1 MTSDILLESGTGEVE
16 VIEFRANDV
25 NYAINV
31 IKVKEIIDMPE
42 NGVTKMPESKKEI
55 AGEVDFNLMGY
66 INL

>member
-31 IKVKEIIDMPE
+31 IKVKEIIDMP
-42 NGVTKMPESKKEI
+42 
-55 AGEVDFNLMGY
+55 AR
-66 INL
+66 INFM